1 MGKLPQYSGSPRYTT
16 KPGVMEQLGSQ
27 TKVMNRLFTEEIK
40 NDIGKI
46 IQLHYK
52 KKKGIL
58 FYIHIGKLY

>member
-1 MGKLPQYSGSPRYTT
+1 
-16 KPGVMEQLGSQ
+16 
-27 TKVMNRLFTEEIK
+27 MNRLFTEEIK